1 MTARTCWRENE
12 DYIATVIA
20 EYPADFADLVSPY
33 VVDAISSSTSHLA
46 AELPRNLPVERKLW
60 CARSTM
66 WLAIAQHI
74 LHIRSAYSAMS

>member
-33 VVDAISSSTSHLA
+33 VVDAISSQ
-46 AELPRNLPVERKLW
+46 LP
-60 CARSTM
+60 T
-66 WLAIAQHI
+66 
-74 LHIRSAYSAMS
+74 